1 MNATPEPR
9 PASDPPPAAAP
20 GDAEQVRRGAVKRV
34 RLLVALSG
42 GSEDAALV
50 RTAHR
55 LAERDGVRWR
65 AIHVDNGRDDSE
77 RRLVLEKDFA
87 MVHRLGGETRV
98 LQGKD
103 RAAELHDYAR
113 EHRIA
118 TLLVGCSRPSGW
130 RVWRRTLA
138 EQLLRRG
145 GTFDLVVVAEARQR
159 PRFRPRHAWQPLRWR
174 EPVVALLSILGAV
187 AVAGA
192 LDAWLELANL
202 SLVFLAAVLASA
214 TLAGTRS
221 AMLSAALGFL
231 AFNFFFT
238 QPRFSLAIVEHGQ
251 LLTVVFFLLV
261 AVVVGQL
268 AGSGRRRLLAL
279 RSSREQTHRLLTYAR
294 ALSAATDRDQVG
306 DIGVTSLERW
316 LGVPVVLLDRDEEG
330 ADLTIRH
337 AAPPG
342 MTLDAG
348 ALTAAGWSWQ
358 HRQPSGRGTENLPDQ
373 QWRLLPLVEQ
383 GRVLGIVALKLAV
396 RETPPGPDQEALI
409 EALSSQLTMALERT
423 RLVGELG
430 TARLSEENERLRS
443 ALLSSVSHDLRTP
456 LASIIG
462 SASSLRD
469 LEPQLSRQDRHELL
483 EGILSES
490 ERLNRYIQNLLD
502 MTRLGHG
509 GLRIERDWIS
519 LDDLVAAALRRLGPT
534 LEGLEIERDWPE
546 DLPLLHVHPA
556 LIEQAL
562 VNVIDNAARFSPPG
576 GRVGIHA
583 RLDAAQRQLE
593 VSVTDQGPGIAP
605 ELREAVF
612 DMFFT
617 GGEGDRSRY
626 GTGLGLAICR
636 GMLGAHGG
644 GIDAKP
650 GPGGIGTSIVMHL
663 PLPADEGGDRDDD

>member
-1 MNATPEPR
+1 M
-9 PASDPPPAAAP
+9 
-20 GDAEQVRRGAVKRV
+20 
-34 RLLVALSG
+34 
-42 GSEDAALV
+42 
-50 RTAHR
+50 
-55 LAERDGVRWR
+55 
-65 AIHVDNGRDDSE
+65 
-77 RRLVLEKDFA
+77 
-87 MVHRLGGETRV
+87 
-98 LQGKD
+98 
-103 RAAELHDYAR
+103 
-113 EHRIA
+113 
-118 TLLVGCSRPSGW
+118 
-130 RVWRRTLA
+130 
-138 EQLLRRG
+138 
-145 GTFDLVVVAEARQR
+145 
-159 PRFRPRHAWQPLRWR
+159 
-174 EPVVALLSILGAV
+174 
-187 AVAGA
+187 
-192 LDAWLELANL
+192 
-202 SLVFLAAVLASA
+202 
-214 TLAGTRS
+214 
-221 AMLSAALGFL
+221 
-231 AFNFFFT
+231 
-238 QPRFSLAIVEHGQ
+238 
-251 LLTVVFFLLV
+251 
-261 AVVVGQL
+261 
-268 AGSGRRRLLAL
+268 
-279 RSSREQTHRLLTYAR
+279 
-294 ALSAATDRDQVG
+294 
-306 DIGVTSLERW
+306 
-316 LGVPVVLLDRDEEG
+316 
-330 ADLTIRH
+330 
-337 AAPPG
+337 
-342 MTLDAG
+342 
-348 ALTAAGWSWQ
+348 
-358 HRQPSGRGTENLPDQ
+358 
-373 QWRLLPLVEQ
+373 
-383 GRVLGIVALKLAV
+383 LGIVALKLAV

-430 TARLSEENERLRS
+430 AARLSEENERLRS

-519 LDDLVAAALRRLGPT
+519 LDDLVAAALQRLGPT

-663 PLPADEGGDRDDD
+663 PLPADEEGDRDDD

>member
-1 MNATPEPR
+1 MNATPDSR
-9 PASDPPPAAAP
+9 HASDPPPAAAP
-20 GDAEQVRRGAVKRV
+20 GDVEQVRRGAAKSV

-55 LAERDGVRWR
+55 LAERDDVRWR
-65 AIHVDNGRDDSE
+65 AIHVDNGRDDAE

-98 LQGKD
+98 LQGQD

-145 GTFDLVVVAEARQR
+145 GTFDLMVVAEARQR
-159 PRFRPRHAWQPLRWR
+159 SRFRPRHVWQPLRLR
-174 EPVVALLSILGAV
+174 EPVVALLSVLGALVV
-187 AVAGA
+187 AWG
-192 LDAWLELANL
+192 LESWLELANL

-214 TLAGTRS
+214 TLAGTRA
-221 AMLSAALGFL
+221 AMLSAGLGFL

-279 RSSREQTHRLLTYAR
+279 RSSREQTYRLLTYAR

-316 LGVPVVLLDRDEEG
+316 LGVPVVLLDRDEKG
-330 ADLTIRH
+330 VDLTIRH

-383 GRVLGIVALKLAV
+383 GRVLGIVGLKLAV

-423 RLVGELG
+423 RLVSDLG

-462 SASSLRD
+462 SASTLRE
-469 LEPQLSRQDRHELL
+469 LEAQLSDEDKHELL
-483 EGILSES
+483 DGILSES

-509 GLRIERDWIS
+509 SLKIERDWIS
-519 LDDLVAAALRRLGPT
+519 LEDLIESAIKRLGPS
-534 LEGLEIERDWPE
+534 LEHVKIERRGIGE
-546 DLPLLHVHPA
+546 LPLLFVHPA

-562 VNVIDNAARFSPPG
+562 VNVIDNAARFSPSG
-576 GRVGIHA
+576 GRVIIAG
-583 RLDAAQRQLE
+583 RLDETDRQLE
-593 VSVTDQGPGIAP
+593 VRVTDEGPGIPPAQ
-605 ELREAVF
+605 RQAVF

-626 GTGLGLAICR
+626 GSGLGLAICR

-644 GIDAKP
+644 SIAAEP
-650 GPGGIGTSIVMHL
+650 GPAGSGTSIVMRL
-663 PLPADEGGDRDDD
+663 PLSEREEDAQDDG